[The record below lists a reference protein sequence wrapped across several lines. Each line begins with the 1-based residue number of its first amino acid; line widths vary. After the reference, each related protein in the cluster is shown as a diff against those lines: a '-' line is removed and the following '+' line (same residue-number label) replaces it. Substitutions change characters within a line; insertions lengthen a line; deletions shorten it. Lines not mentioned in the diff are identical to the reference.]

1 MLNKGE
7 RRGIVQNGNF
17 FIPVINKESRL
28 NKSKSCRGQAKPPIL
43 FLLQEVQ
50 VRAMPIQLKSRR
62 LMKLDSLLQV
72 PFLTSFVIDLDYQ
85 LAK

>member
-1 MLNKGE
+1 M
-7 RRGIVQNGNF
+7 
-17 FIPVINKESRL
+17 
-28 NKSKSCRGQAKPPIL
+28 
-43 FLLQEVQ
+43 
-50 VRAMPIQLKSRR
+50 QLKSRR